1 MSESNA
7 LHWRLLTLVCVILGA
22 GGGVFAIVVLFP
34 LAYHCGAG
42 WRLECEDGLLCIC

>member
-7 LHWRLLTLVCVILGA
+7 LHRRLLTLVCVILGA

-34 LAYHCGAG
+34 PCLLL
-42 WRLECEDGLLCIC
+42 WRGLYRKCEDGLLCIC